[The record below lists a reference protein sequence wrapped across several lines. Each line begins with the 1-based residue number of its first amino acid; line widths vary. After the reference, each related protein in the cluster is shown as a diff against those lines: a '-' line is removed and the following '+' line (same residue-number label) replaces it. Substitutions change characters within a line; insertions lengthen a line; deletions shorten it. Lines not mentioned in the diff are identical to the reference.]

1 MQLTQV
7 IMPKFSDKSINLF
20 NISFFNNICI
30 SKYGWN
36 SVQKGVWERRLQN

>member
-20 NISFFNNICI
+20 NISFFNICI